1 MSDNTENK
9 QPLGFFNIDEDV
21 DWDEVVNSLRES
33 AGLERLSHEELNEP
47 LEEGLPYRSNKNK
60 DESVE

>member
-9 QPLGFFNIDEDV
+9 QPLGFFKIGEDI

-47 LEEGLPYRSNKNK
+47 LEEGLLYIKDRKKN
-60 DESVE
+60 ETFE

>member
-9 QPLGFFNIDEDV
+9 QPLGFFKIGEDI

-47 LEEGLPYRSNKNK
+47 LEEGLPYMKDRKKN
-60 DESVE
+60 ETFE